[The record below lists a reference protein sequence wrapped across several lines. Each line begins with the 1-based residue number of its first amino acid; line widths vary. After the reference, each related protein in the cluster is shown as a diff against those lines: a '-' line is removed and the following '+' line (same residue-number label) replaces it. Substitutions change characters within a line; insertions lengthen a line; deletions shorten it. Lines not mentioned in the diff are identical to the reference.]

1 MFEDLLN
8 GKNNLAVFHPGHATY
23 KVEERAASPTLK
35 ELQKC
40 VGGYIEVATDRRV
53 PVLNLPPA
61 TEQQTNSGRRQLTVP
76 VQVIVNEEGLLRG
89 MPINLLGT
97 AFIKFIYPEWS
108 HTLVGPVV
116 VLAGRGAQMK

>member
-1 MFEDLLN
+1 MFDDIRN
-8 GKNNLAVFHPGHATY
+8 GKDNVAVMHPGHTTY
-23 KVEERAASPTLK
+23 KVEERDTALRLQ
-35 ELQKC
+35 ELQKY
-40 VGGYIEVATDRRV
+40 VGGYIELATDRRV
-53 PVLNLPPA
+53 PILNLPPA

-97 AFIKFIYPEWS
+97 AFIKSIYPEWT

-116 VLAGRGAQMK
+116 ILAGRKVQMT